1 MSKPQAG
8 KAVIATKKIIKGPN
22 GEILVTVE
30 SLDDVIRNSR
40 KITSQKN
47 FVPGNAI
54 YDPGVATLKG
64 FLKVAVDITTTLIN
78 DNNLDTDKYNLLS
91 CKTKSFGSH
100 NDLCNELLK
109 EIKEERKVDAEIK
122 KEVNPEDPENN
133 KPFTEEQVANIQAN
147 PKLSDPESHEVE
159 ETTQDGGRMKF
170 DKVAFTI
177 TVYLDNGTAKV
188 IQLAPEGSWR
198 QTVAKWLIIF
208 FDSVAVAVN
217 TVKETFKTGFNRFTG
232 LFKKKVEEKK
242 PEAKVNDNHEVVP
255 NEDVKPSEEP
265 APAEQVDTPVETDE
279 VEQLP
284 ESTTEKSTDT
294 K

>member
-47 FVPGNAI
+47 FVPGNPQ
-54 YDPGVATLKG
+54 YEPGVATLKG
-64 FLKVAVDITTTLIN
+64 FLKVACEITTTLIN
-78 DNNLDTDKYNLLS
+78 DNNLDTDKYNLLN
-91 CKTKSFGSH
+91 CKTKSFGSQ
-100 NDLCNELLK
+100 NDLCNGLLK

-133 KPFTEEQVANIQAN
+133 KPFTEDQVANIQAN

-255 NEDVKPSEEP
+255 NEDVKPS
-265 APAEQVDTPVETDE
+265 PAEQVDTPVETDK